1 MPLARDLSN
10 VRRRQGRKKD
20 EALRIVVPR
29 TKTSSKWPSD
39 AEVASVKPVKWTKN
53 VAPSLAVSPAVA
65 RVSTGASGC
74 KGVANCVKKVAVLVQ
89 KCHVP
94 SSRMLAEASSVE
106 SNESSSHDPLP
117 RDSLLEVVSR
127 PKREA
132 SLQITPTTDVSGA
145 LISSVVVA
153 AATS

>member
-1 MPLARDLSN
+1 
-10 VRRRQGRKKD
+10 
-20 EALRIVVPR
+20 
-29 TKTSSKWPSD
+29 
-39 AEVASVKPVKWTKN
+39 
-53 VAPSLAVSPAVA
+53 
-65 RVSTGASGC
+65 
-74 KGVANCVKKVAVLVQ
+74 
-89 KCHVP
+89 
-94 SSRMLAEASSVE
+94 MLAEASSVE

-132 SLQITPTTDVSGA
+132 SLQITPTADVSGA